1 MYCRHLP
8 NTLTCFDSLSVHGL
22 ASPIHPYHPLPVGGT
37 IPHVLKAPALAP
49 GVDEAPI
56 LLKTMDGMWELD
68 KVGLPF
74 QLNEVLVTL
83 K

>member
-1 MYCRHLP
+1 M
-8 NTLTCFDSLSVHGL
+8 
-22 ASPIHPYHPLPVGGT
+22 
-37 IPHVLKAPALAP
+37 LKAPALAP